1 MLSSIINTPACI
13 YFYLYYYW
21 NYRHFSS
28 ILPYFLIISGFM
40 PRPKKALSTFA
51 LVTRMMFG
59 LGACYACIR
68 FGAIDRFQPTQRV
81 SLLRTMAP
89 LLDLWLAFFVL
100 WGILLWRWIS
110 ALDIVTYQPVT
121 TSSGTTLDR
130 HPAGQTDAGHHQWS
144 LELLQTI
151 EWQRFEL
158 LCAAYFEALGF
169 SAKTQSHG
177 PDGGIDIHLGRPG
190 MTHYRALA
198 QCKAWNTNTVGSAQV
213 REFFGVMS
221 KENVDKG
228 FYLTTGKYAPGAI
241 QFAAGTHLHL
251 TDGAALLD
259 RILMLPPDTQ
269 AALLQIASAP

>member
-1 MLSSIINTPACI
+1 
-13 YFYLYYYW
+13 
-21 NYRHFSS
+21 
-28 ILPYFLIISGFM
+28 M
-40 PRPKKALSTFA
+40 PRPRNPLSSFA

-59 LGACYACIR
+59 LGVFYAGMR
-68 FGAIDRFQPTQRV
+68 FGVVDRFQSAPGV
-81 SLLRTMAP
+81 SLLRTMAA

-110 ALDIVTYQPVT
+110 TVDAVVQT
-121 TSSGTTLDR
+121 TIAMPPGSSPERD
-130 HPAGQTDAGHHQWS
+130 PAGRPHAAQHRWS
-144 LELLQTI
+144 LELLQTM

-190 MTHYRALA
+190 MPHYRALA
-198 QCKAWNTNTVGSAQV
+198 QCKAWNTNAVGSAPV
-213 REFFGVMS
+213 REFFGVMA

-241 QFAAGTHLHL
+241 QFAAGTRLHL

-259 RILMLPPDTQ
+259 RILTLPPDTQ
-269 AALLQIASAP
+269 HALLQIASPP

>member
-1 MLSSIINTPACI
+1 
-13 YFYLYYYW
+13 
-21 NYRHFSS
+21 
-28 ILPYFLIISGFM
+28 M
-40 PRPKKALSTFA
+40 PRPKQALSTFA
-51 LVTRMMFG
+51 LVTRIMFG

-68 FGAIDRFQPTQRV
+68 FGIVDRFQPLQRI
-81 SLLRTMAP
+81 SLLRTVAP
-89 LLDLWLAFFVL
+89 LLDLWLAFAVL
-100 WGILLWRWIS
+100 WGMLLWRWIS
-110 ALDIVTYQPVT
+110 ALDVVSHHTNASSTHT
-121 TSSGTTLDR
+121 TANRL
-130 HPAGQTDAGHHQWS
+130 PAARPRPAHQRWS
-144 LELLQTI
+144 LELLQTM

-190 MTHYRALA
+190 MPHYRALA
-198 QCKAWNTNTVGSAQV
+198 QCKAWNKNTIGSAPV

-228 FYLTTGKYAPGAI
+228 FYLTTSKYAPGAI

-251 TDGAALLD
+251 TDGAELLD

-269 AALLQIASAP
+269 DALFQIASADCADSTGSSTTT

>member
-1 MLSSIINTPACI
+1 
-13 YFYLYYYW
+13 
-21 NYRHFSS
+21 
-28 ILPYFLIISGFM
+28 M
-40 PRPKKALSTFA
+40 PRPQLSTFA
-51 LVTRMMFG
+51 LVTRMMLG
-59 LGACYACIR
+59 LGVLYACIR
-68 FGAIDRFQPTQRV
+68 FGVVDRFQSAQRV
-81 SLLRTMAP
+81 SLARQMAP
-89 LLDLWLAFFVL
+89 LLDLWLAFVVL

-110 ALDIVTYQPVT
+110 ALDIVTQPAGA
-121 TSSGTTLDR
+121 SSGRTQPDR
-130 HPAGQTDAGHHQWS
+130 QPALRPHPAHHRWS

-177 PDGGIDIHLGRPG
+177 PDGGIDIHLGHPG
-190 MTHYRALA
+190 MPHYRALA
-198 QCKAWNTNTVGSAQV
+198 QCKAWNTNTVGSAPV

-221 KENVDKG
+221 KENVDQG

-251 TDGAALLD
+251 TDGAELLD

-269 AALLQIASAP
+269 DALFQIASADCPASAGSSTTT